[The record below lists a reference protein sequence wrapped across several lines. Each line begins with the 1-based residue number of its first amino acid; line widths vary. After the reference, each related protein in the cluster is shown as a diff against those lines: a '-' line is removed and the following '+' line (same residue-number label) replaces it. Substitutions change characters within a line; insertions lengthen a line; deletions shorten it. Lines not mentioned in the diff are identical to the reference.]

1 MIATS
6 VKQSINLSKLGLSYK
21 TSDMFYKHDTDLDG
35 YIEKDIYELKIGHSY
50 NEHDIPAWS
59 LSSLIELM
67 PSRVEEEYKLN
78 MIKDDTTNG
87 YYYNYSNRK
96 ERKMIS
102 SMAAYNLIDAAYNM
116 VVWLLEKGYIKTEK
130 K

>member
-1 MIATS
+1 MHWYNG
-6 VKQSINLSKLGLSYK
+6 VLGTKYCK
-21 TSDMFYKHDTDLDG
+21 TNQEFYDTTL
-35 YIEKDIYELKIGHSY
+35 
-50 NEHDIPAWS
+50 NEYVAAWS

-102 SMAAYNLIDAAYNM
+102 SMAAYNIIDAAYNM